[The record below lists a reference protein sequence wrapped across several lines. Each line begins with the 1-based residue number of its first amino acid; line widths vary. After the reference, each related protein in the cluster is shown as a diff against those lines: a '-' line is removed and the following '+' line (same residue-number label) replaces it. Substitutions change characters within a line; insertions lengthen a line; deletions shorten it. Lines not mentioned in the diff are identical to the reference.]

1 VLELSVSD
9 SHAERQQRNH
19 MTASDPG
26 TMSQPDAGALPE
38 RELGPLPRALRPLVD
53 GVARM
58 PATVHT
64 KLLVGFLTIALLLL
78 LMGIFS
84 IVVIGRMNQ
93 QVDRLIALET
103 QKDLARQAIYS
114 VTAQSH
120 YRAMALTTRVDSWN
134 DKIQAAKTN
143 FTADL
148 DAIGTLDAPIDPQFV
163 ERVRAID
170 VRFAAAGDE
179 VLGLFD
185 AGDLDQALT
194 VHISAE
200 HEISHELEDELNALI
215 ADSARNMETEL
226 ESFQDNRQFL
236 TITVAAFSVVSLIT
250 ALAFGAVLSWSLIR
264 PVRKID
270 SALARIAD
278 GDFNQMVDVPNR
290 DEFGRLTVNL
300 NRTSTRLAT
309 LYSELTSLNQNLEKT
324 IEEQLSQLQRTD
336 ALRRYV
342 SPQVA
347 EAIVAEGSRVT
358 LTPTRR
364 NLTIMVSDIR
374 GFTEMSERM
383 EPEELVD
390 ALNQYFTAM
399 TDVVFSHGGTLDKYL
414 GDGILAFFGDPI
426 PFEDHAER
434 AVAAAFEMRDVLD
447 RLRSMWMLQ
456 YDEELT
462 VGIGISTGYVTVGN
476 IGSENRIEYTVIG
489 NHVNV
494 ASRLATGAIAGQIL
508 VTDRT
513 MAAVRDRV
521 IGTEVEAMPLKGVH
535 RPLRIFEINPLIAE
549 PSDLSR
555 SEN

>member
-1 VLELSVSD
+1 
-9 SHAERQQRNH
+9 

-26 TMSQPDAGALPE
+26 TASQPDASAQPE
-38 RELGPLPRALRPLVD
+38 RELGPLPRILRPVVD
-53 GVARM
+53 GVARIS
-58 PATVHT
+58 ATVHA

-103 QKDLARQAIYS
+103 QTDLARQAIYS

-120 YRAMALTTRVDSWN
+120 YRAMALITEVDSWN
-134 DKIQAAKTN
+134 DKIATAKAN
-143 FTADL
+143 FTNDL
-148 DAIGTLDAPIDPQFV
+148 SAIETLDAAIDPQFV
-163 ERVRAID
+163 ERLRAID
-170 VRFAAAGDE
+170 ARFAAAGE
-179 VLGLFD
+179 QVLDLYE
-185 AGDLDQALT
+185 AGDLEQALN

-200 HEISHELEDELNALI
+200 HEISHELEAELNALI
-215 ADSARNMETEL
+215 TDSARRVEVEL
-226 ESFQDNRQFL
+226 ESFQNDRQFL
-236 TITVAAFSVVSLIT
+236 TITVAAFSAASLLT

-270 SALARIAD
+270 TALALIAD
-278 GDFNQMVDVPNR
+278 GHFDQMVDVPNR

-300 NRTSTRLAT
+300 NRTSSRLAT

-324 IEEQLSQLQRTD
+324 IEEQLSQLQRTES
-336 ALRRYV
+336 LRRYV

-347 EAIVAEGSRVT
+347 DAIVSEGSRVT
-358 LTPTRR
+358 LIPTRR
-364 NLTIMVSDIR
+364 NLSILVSDIR

-390 ALNQYFTAM
+390 ALNQYFSAM
-399 TDVVFSHGGTLDKYL
+399 TEVVFSHGGTIDKYL

-434 AVAAAFEMRDVLD
+434 AVAAAFGMRDVLD
-447 RLRSMWMLQ
+447 QLRSKWMLQ
-456 YDEELT
+456 YEEELT

-476 IGSENRIEYTVIG
+476 IGAENRIEYTVIG

-494 ASRLATGAIAGQIL
+494 ASRLAAGATPGQIL

-513 MAAVRDRV
+513 MAAVRDQV
-521 IGTEVEAMPLKGVH
+521 IGTPLETMTLKGVQ
-535 RPLRIFEINPLIAE
+535 RPLRIFEIDQLVSE
-549 PSDLSR
+549 PIDLSR
-555 SEN
+555 TEN

>member
-1 VLELSVSD
+1 MRDSLKGASEL
-9 SHAERQQRNH
+9 
-19 MTASDPG
+19 MTASDSESTPQS
-26 TMSQPDAGALPE
+26 TLPE
-38 RELGPLPRALRPLVD
+38 RELGFLTRVLGPAIN

-64 KLLVGFLTIALLLL
+64 KLLVGFLTIAVLLL
-78 LMGIFS
+78 LMGILS

-93 QVDRLIALET
+93 QVEQLTALET
-103 QKDLARQAIYS
+103 QTDLARQAIYS

-120 YRAMALTTRVDSWN
+120 YRAMALITGVDSWN
-134 DKIQAAKTN
+134 AKIDAAKVG
-143 FTADL
+143 FAADV
-148 DAIGTLDAPIDPQFV
+148 DAIEALDAPIDSGLV
-163 ERVRAID
+163 GRLREIAVRY
-170 VRFAAAGDE
+170 AAAGEE
-179 VLGLFD
+179 VLTLYG
-185 AGDLDQALT
+185 AGDLEQALA

-200 HEISHELEDELNALI
+200 HEISHELENELNGLITSSALN
-215 ADSARNMETEL
+215 RETEL
-226 ESFQDNRQFL
+226 ANFRDNRQFL
-236 TITVAAFSVVSLIT
+236 TVTVAGFSVVSLVT

-270 SALARIAD
+270 VALARIAD
-278 GDFNQMVDVPNR
+278 GHFDQMVTVPNR

-300 NRTSTRLAT
+300 NRTSNRLST
-309 LYSELTSLNQNLEKT
+309 LYTELTDLNQNLEKT
-324 IEEQLSQLQRTD
+324 IEEQLSQLRRTE

-347 EAIVAEGSRVT
+347 DAIMGEGSRVG

-364 NLTIMVSDIR
+364 NLSILVSDIR

-390 ALNQYFTAM
+390 ALNQYFTSM
-399 TDVVFSHGGTLDKYL
+399 TDVVFRCGGTLDKYL

-434 AVAAAFEMRDVLD
+434 AVASAFGMRDALEQI
-447 RLRSMWMLQ
+447 RRKWMLQ

-494 ASRLATGAIAGQIL
+494 ASRLAANAGAGQIL

-513 MAAVRDRV
+513 MAAVRDQV
-521 IGTEVEAMPLKGVH
+521 AGTELETLTLKGVQ
-535 RPLRIFEINPLIAE
+535 RPLRIFEISNFVQQQPPIGAA
-549 PSDLSR
+549 P
-555 SEN
+555 